1 MLIEDLR
8 CGVLATHYH
17 QVRWAKRSSRRG
29 GNRTNIPR
37 SDFVLSL
44 RTFTTMR
51 RRHSLIIEDNA
62 LRESMPAWASLWHV
76 WTVVIP
82 RRGVGGDLVWGRVWR
97 RHDGHR
103 WTYARLRDSILE
115 EPAATDAARL
125 GDSGGSPVQT
135 FLLPSNSDS

>member
-1 MLIEDLR
+1 
-8 CGVLATHYH
+8 
-17 QVRWAKRSSRRG
+17 
-29 GNRTNIPR
+29 
-37 SDFVLSL
+37 
-44 RTFTTMR
+44 MR
-51 RRHSLIIEDNA
+51 RRHSLIIEDSA

-97 RHDGHR
+97 CHDGHR

-115 EPAATDAARL
+115 ETAATDAARL
-125 GDSGGSPVQT
+125 GDQGGSPVRT